1 MMEDQ
6 TVLQDSKLAKLQ
18 MEIWRTNKQY
28 DKLFLE
34 HRLLLLL
41 VIHHKRSLLEL

>member
-41 VIHHKRSLLEL
+41 VTRNNRTLRQ